1 MTTFEELFRA
11 EGEQLK
17 HDVGYRTEAFYL
29 DIIENIS
36 LAMKRNKMKKR
47 ELAEAMNVS
56 PGRVTNL
63 LRGYNKN
70 LEVRTIVQAAI
81 ALGVEPNDL
90 CARRKTR
97 EMITRWKQFAPRGFQ
112 NAQVV
117 KEKQN
122 GAAEAR
128 DYGIR
133 A

>member
-1 MTTFEELFRA
+1 MTTFEELLRA
-11 EGEQLK
+11 EGEHIQA
-17 HDVGYRTEAFYL
+17 DIDYRTEGFYL

-36 LAMKRNKMKKR
+36 SAMKRNHMKNR
-47 ELAEAMNVS
+47 DLAIAMKVS

-97 EMITRWKQFAPRGFQ
+97 EMITRWKALGPRGFQ

-122 GAAEAR
+122 GAA
-128 DYGIR
+128 
-133 A
+133 